1 MTGIG
6 SRSGTASTEV
16 VPTWLAAGQLPAWNW
31 LSVHF
36 VVALGL
42 PSRPGGRW
50 TVRSLRSSSPESPMS
65 IATSGWLEA
74 WVALPA
80 PGFGF
85 DGVSERLV
93 MLAACALVAPK
104 SATSSTTRVPS
115 PTR

>member
-1 MTGIG
+1 MG
-6 SRSGTASTEV
+6 SRSGTASTDV

-50 TVRSLRSSSPESPMS
+50 TVRFLRSSSPESPMS

-74 WVALPA
+74 CVALPA

-93 MLAACALVAPK
+93 MLAACAPVALK
-104 SATSSTTRVPS
+104 SATHEHDERPEPN
-115 PTR
+115 PTK